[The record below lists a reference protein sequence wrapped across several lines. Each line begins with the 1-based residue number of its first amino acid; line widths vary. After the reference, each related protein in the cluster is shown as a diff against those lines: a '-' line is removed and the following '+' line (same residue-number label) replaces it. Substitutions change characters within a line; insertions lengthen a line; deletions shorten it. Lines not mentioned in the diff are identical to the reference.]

1 MNRSSSRPRGS
12 IFARRGLSHV
22 AYVAALGLGVAAGT
36 VALSSPAMAGAA
48 KASYSPDFVKQAAP
62 LQEQLGKAK
71 GTTPDATV
79 TDTLKKQLAAAIGAI
94 KNGDDKLLA
103 GQFSLQVGGLVN
115 DSTLQRQGVQ
125 MMLDS
130 GKAAPDLAPKLH
142 FFAGQFAFQAK
153 DYPATITE
161 MKAASAGGYT
171 DPNGDVMMAESYFNT
186 SDNAN
191 GLLALQSAISKSQA
205 AKSEVPEGWF
215 IRGLQIAYSTKN
227 LAAATSFGSGLVVSS
242 PANKKSWTSAIEII
256 RAVGA
261 FNAAEQLDLLRLMQR
276 THSWGEERDYIDFI
290 ESADARR
297 NPGEVRQVIDE
308 GVASGMLKASNTYV
322 AEASRIATTR
332 IAADKASLPSFEK
345 DARAPSAPVATVTG
359 AADAFLS
366 YGQAAKAIELYQ
378 IAAGKSG
385 ADLPLINTRLGI
397 AQIDSGDY
405 AGAQA
410 SLAKVSGNRGP
421 IAAMWTTYAQTKAA
435 GK

>member
-1 MNRSSSRPRGS
+1 M
-12 IFARRGLSHV
+12 
-22 AYVAALGLGVAAGT
+22 
-36 VALSSPAMAGAA
+36 
-48 KASYSPDFVKQAAP
+48 
-62 LQEQLGKAK
+62 
-71 GTTPDATV
+71 
-79 TDTLKKQLAAAIGAI
+79 
-94 KNGDDKLLA
+94 
-103 GQFSLQVGGLVN
+103 
-115 DSTLQRQGVQ
+115 
-125 MMLDS
+125 
-130 GKAAPDLAPKLH
+130 
-142 FFAGQFAFQAK
+142 
-153 DYPATITE
+153 
-161 MKAASAGGYT
+161 
-171 DPNGDVMMAESYFNT
+171 
-186 SDNAN
+186 
-191 GLLALQSAISKSQA
+191 
-205 AKSEVPEGWF
+205 
-215 IRGLQIAYSTKN
+215 
-227 LAAATSFGSGLVVSS
+227 
-242 PANKKSWTSAIEII
+242 
-256 RAVGA
+256 GA

-421 IAAMWTTYAQTKAA
+421 IAAMWTAYAQTKAA